1 MSLEEDVSFGK
12 HIFWDMYTR
21 YDEYVLECSSYCH
34 VNPKIFY
41 IKKHGVSEKKKNLIE
56 IYDQDALIHFL

>member
-21 YDEYVLECSSYCH
+21 YDEYVLECSSYCQSEDLLY
-34 VNPKIFY
+34 KETCGFR
-41 IKKHGVSEKKKNLIE
+41 KKHLIE